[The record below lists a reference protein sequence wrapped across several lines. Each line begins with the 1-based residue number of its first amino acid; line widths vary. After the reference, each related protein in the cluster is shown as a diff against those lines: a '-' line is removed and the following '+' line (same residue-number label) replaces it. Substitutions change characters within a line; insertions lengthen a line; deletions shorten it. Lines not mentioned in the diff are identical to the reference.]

1 MLLSR
6 RDTFS
11 LESARSECLGG
22 TEDRD
27 RSGVEARARSSSA
40 ARKKQDS
47 EDSLARRSAHA
58 LGSNRS
64 LQRGKKQ
71 TKERL
76 RQNAIYSL
84 GATRLPT
91 VSSHCLQ
98 GAPRNSPSGAWQA
111 LVLCLIH
118 AGLSLEP
125 VEGMDTLPA
134 IHLLSWLIFNR
145 SLHDTFTESIS
156 ASERDH

>member
-1 MLLSR
+1 M
-6 RDTFS
+6 FW
-11 LESARSECLGG
+11 AV
-22 TEDRD
+22 TEACN
-27 RSGVEARARSSSA
+27 EARNRQKS
-40 ARKKQDS
+40 DF
-47 EDSLARRSAHA
+47 RR
-58 LGSNRS
+58 
-64 LQRGKKQ
+64 
-71 TKERL
+71 
-76 RQNAIYSL
+76 NAIYSL

-98 GAPRNSPSGAWQA
+98 GAPRNSPSPAWQA
-111 LVLCLIH
+111 LVLCIIH